1 MGYSN
6 KIEQPTKLWEWVFMY
21 SYPVCFVG
29 SIFYGIVSVVNLDPS
44 SILVNRNVSVIFN
57 VYIFAC
63 SIVSM
68 FVWFNIDNPILGK
81 VALNPATI
89 KYVLK

>member
-1 MGYSN
+1 
-6 KIEQPTKLWEWVFMY
+6 
-21 SYPVCFVG
+21 
-29 SIFYGIVSVVNLDPS
+29 
-44 SILVNRNVSVIFN
+44 
-57 VYIFAC
+57 
-63 SIVSM
+63 M